1 MVKYNVYWTNAE
13 LPNDRIK
20 NEFIDSYDTYDE
32 AFQSIRDWWD
42 KNSFYPNFIRIIGDI
57 EEQGT
62 ITIDYGPYFKFYQ
75 IKKEEVNE

>member
-1 MVKYNVYWTNAE
+1 MVKYNVYWINEE
-13 LPNDRIK
+13 LLNDPIQD
-20 NEFIDSYDTYDE
+20 EFIGSYNTYEE
-32 AFQSIRDWWD
+32 AFQSIRDWWE
-42 KNSFYPNFIRIIGDI
+42 KNSFYPNFVRIIGDI